1 MPFIAAEEL
10 PKMELF
16 PGALSGIVAGERLM
30 LSFLEMTEGSEVP
43 EHSHQ
48 LV

>member
-16 PGALSGIVAGERLM
+16 PGALSGIVAGEGLDAIFFGDGGR
-30 LSFLEMTEGSEVP
+30 
-43 EHSHQ
+43 Q
-48 LV
+48 

>member
-16 PGALSGIVAGERLM
+16 PGALSGIVAGEGLM
-30 LSFLEMTEGSEVP
+30 I
-43 EHSHQ
+43 Q
-48 LV
+48 LFTTVQLFGDGGRQ

>member
-16 PGALSGIVAGERLM
+16 PGALSGIVAGEASDAVLFGDGGR
-30 LSFLEMTEGSEVP
+30 
-43 EHSHQ
+43 Q
-48 LV
+48 